1 MNLENIKNDITITV
15 STHNEEGVK
24 IAVETKVNTKMLPET
39 YTELLQRVL
48 SDNINK
54 LNEVI
59 KEH

>member
-1 MNLENIKNDITITV
+1 MNLENIKNDLTITV

-24 IAVETKVNTKMLPET
+24 ITVETKVNTEMLPET